1 VEADWK
7 REHQGIGIIYE
18 DRIVRVLNDDALKM
32 AMEAGDY
39 RSSKEKEA
47 GEYQRQGKK
56 DTRGHQHR
64 KIKKAFREF
73 AEDIRTN
80 YERQFG
86 GSLPFSAKS
95 MACELYG
102 HYIIKVKAEA
112 IERKIGKKKFTGWL
126 LRHMDVIDCGD
137 RKTDNNRL
145 LWDVL
150 SVFF

>member
-1 VEADWK
+1 VEADWN

-18 DRIVRVLNDDALKM
+18 DRIVRVLNDDALKI
-32 AMEAGDY
+32 AMETGGD
-39 RSSKEKEA
+39 
-47 GEYQRQGKK
+47 QRQGKK

>member
-1 VEADWK
+1 MEADWN

-18 DRIVRVLNDDALKM
+18 DRIVRVLNDDALKI
-32 AMEAGDY
+32 AMETGGD
-39 RSSKEKEA
+39 
-47 GEYQRQGKK
+47 QRQGKK
-56 DTRGHQHR
+56 DTRGHQRR
-64 KIKKAFREF
+64 KIKKAFREL